1 MKRTLLMLLIVMVA
15 AGALFA
21 GGKKEAAKDEV
32 EFLVWNEAEPSSLDW
47 HLIEGVPEH
56 RIYYSLGEGL
66 VSSNPETAEPAPG
79 VAESW
84 EVDESGLVYTF
95 HLRKTTWSD
104 GVPITAQTFVDSWL
118 RVLNP
123 ETAAPYAWFPADVI
137 AGAAAYNSGEAGP
150 EAVKIKAVDDYTFQM
165 EVIGAMPAIVSALS
179 HYAFAIVPLHAI
191 EKNPDSWTQPEN
203 YVGNGPFVLEAWDP
217 QEKLAAVKNDKYW
230 DKDNVKLD
238 RVVYIP
244 TDDDNVGLNMYL
256 NGEVDWAPDVPPAML
271 EEVKLKDDYINAPYL
286 GVYYYIFQMETEP
299 LTDVRVR
306 KALSMGIDR
315 DTLVKKVTG
324 AGETAAY
331 SMVPPMAG
339 YTPTPGVKGSI
350 EDAKKLLAE
359 AGYPDGKGFPEIELL
374 YNTSDRHQKIAEYV
388 QEQWQKNL
396 GVNITLK
403 NQEWKTYLD
412 TRKQGEF
419 MVSRA
424 GWIADYPDPSSF
436 LEMFGSGKAMNG
448 GKYSNPVF
456 DKNMEEASRMA
467 PGPERF
473 AKLRKAEDVF
483 ITEDH
488 GVMPIY
494 HYVSQNMID
503 TNKWGGWYPNAMDW
517 HPTKFIYK
525 K

>member
-1 MKRTLLMLLIVMVA
+1 MKRILFLLLIVLMITGTV
-15 AGALFA
+15 FA

-32 EFLVWNEAEPSSLDW
+32 EFLVWNEAEPQSLDW

-56 RIYYSLGEGL
+56 RIYFSLGEGL
-66 VSSNPETAEPAPG
+66 VSSDPETAEPSPG
-79 VAESW
+79 VAKSW
-84 EVDESGLVYTF
+84 EVDDSGLVYTF
-95 HLRKTTWSD
+95 HLRKATWSD

-123 ETAAPYAWFPADVI
+123 ETAAPYAWFPADII
-137 AGAAAYNSGEAGP
+137 AGAAAYNSGEAGAD
-150 EAVKIKAVDDYTFQM
+150 AVKIKAVDDYTFQM
-165 EVIGAMPAIVSALS
+165 EVVGAMPAIVSALS

-217 QEKLAAVKNDKYW
+217 QEKLAVVKNEKYW

-244 TDDDNVGLNMYL
+244 TDDDNVGINMYL
-256 NGEVDWAPDVPPAML
+256 NGEVDWAPDVPPGRL
-271 EEVKLKDDYINAPYL
+271 EEVKLQDDYINAPYL
-286 GVYYYIFQMETEP
+286 GVYYYIYQMEKEP

-339 YTPTPGVKGSI
+339 YKPTPGVKGSI
-350 EDAKKLLAE
+350 DDAKKLLAE
-359 AGYPDGKGFPEIELL
+359 AGYPDGKGFPEIEIL
-374 YNTSDRHQKIAEYV
+374 YNTSDRHLKIAEFI
-388 QEQWQKNL
+388 QEQWEKNL
-396 GVNITLK
+396 GIKCSLI

-448 GKYSNPVF
+448 GKYSNKVF
-456 DKNMEEASRMA
+456 DENMEAASRMP

-503 TNKWGGWYPNAMDW
+503 TNKWGGWYPNSMDW
-517 HPTKFIYK
+517 HPTKHIYRK
-525 K
+525 